1 MATAR
6 GEVEDSEGRC
16 HGLSLPACRVYQRA
30 LLRMRDLL
38 TYHGGLSL
46 PGLFMFICEIIF
58 VYTRYLFIYVLQLLW
73 PDIQTQKGNHDCGLF
88 AIANAFALCCGER
101 PEEFAWDQG
110 GNAATSGS
118 LSKCREIVNVP
129 SC

>member
-1 MATAR
+1 
-6 GEVEDSEGRC
+6 
-16 HGLSLPACRVYQRA
+16 
-30 LLRMRDLL
+30 MRDLL

-58 VYTRYLFIYVLQLLW
+58 VYALCHVPGPVLQLLW

-110 GNAATSGS
+110 EMRIHLVHCLNAGK
-118 LSKCREIVNVP
+118 LSMFPVVDERVRCHRGVVGKDSVEVVFL
-129 SC
+129 